1 MFASCIIWPVCSN
14 FMPTL
19 TANLFEMQFS
29 FFLRLQWSSIQ
40 RQNRILRFR
49 KKSKRK
55 QNCQSVH
62 FSKQVALG
70 CDFKSFANKICL
82 VETVP
87 QFYTH
92 IDRKLV
98 WNAIWIFFRIT
109 MILRNILKTNH
120 LIQTIFWVGPADK
133 FSFSFALFFTQITS
147 LTQFFKLGPK
157 RVTRIQIFLLRI
169 IFYTNHLTHTI
180 FWVGP
185 KARDP

>member
-1 MFASCIIWPVCSN
+1 MFASRRIIGPVCSN

-70 CDFKSFANKICL
+70 CDLKSFGNKICL
-82 VETVP
+82 VETAP
-87 QFYTH
+87 QLHTH
-92 IDRKLV
+92 IGRKL
-98 WNAIWIFFRIT
+98 WSAISIFFWVA
-109 MILRNILKTNH
+109 MVFHSKPKQDFAFLKKVKKTTK
-120 LIQTIFWVGPADK
+120 LPK
-133 FSFSFALFFTQITS
+133 RS
-147 LTQFFKLGPK
+147 FFKASRAG
-157 RVTRIQIFLLRI
+157 LR
-169 IFYTNHLTHTI
+169 F
-180 FWVGP
+180 
-185 KARDP
+185 